1 MVMLADSGIGYS
13 LPTAYLTPDVPMQPK
28 KLGLLQSGEHFA
40 SIIPAE
46 SSVLVFTKKGKVR
59 HYRVEFRDTWQD
71 HAIAPVDDDDQIVST
86 VITDKYP
93 KGTSVVVITAKGQ
106 VLRFPLDNVKS
117 AGMGSGGIAGMN
129 LNDGDDVVKVMLAKP
144 SNERL
149 ITLSKRSIKS
159 TPLND
164 IPEQTRG
171 KKGSRCHVML
181 GNDVIIDAVI
191 DGHVVQNNKMVAIPK
206 DTPRAGKFAPAIKTS
221 LTL

>member
-1 MVMLADSGIGYS
+1 
-13 LPTAYLTPDVPMQPK
+13 
-28 KLGLLQSGEHFA
+28 
-40 SIIPAE
+40 
-46 SSVLVFTKKGKVR
+46 
-59 HYRVEFRDTWQD
+59 
-71 HAIAPVDDDDQIVST
+71 
-86 VITDKYP
+86 
-93 KGTSVVVITAKGQ
+93 
-106 VLRFPLDNVKS
+106 
-117 AGMGSGGIAGMN
+117 
-129 LNDGDDVVKVMLAKP
+129 MLAKP

-159 TPLND
+159 TPLKD